1 MADPLMPAA
10 TPPGPMSLN
19 GRFPMVRLM
28 AQGWWMFILRGAA
41 SILFGLLA
49 FLVPGLG
56 LAVML
61 GFLAAWM
68 ALDGIGTLYQAV
80 KGPPERHGAWFWV
93 DGIVSL
99 GAAAALLLAPVASAL
114 VLVLI
119 TGIWSIAIGVL
130 RLVLAFRLGSVLMG
144 LAGAIAVFIGA
155 WLVAAPGP
163 GLLALIWVVGIQA
176 LVAGALLCW
185 LGWRL
190 RRVAHDP
197 HGPALGRG

>member
-28 AQGWWMFILRGAA
+28 AQGWWMFILRGIA
-41 SILFGLLA
+41 SIGFGLLA

-93 DGIVSL
+93 DGIISL

-155 WLVAAPGP
+155 WLIAAPGP

-190 RRVAHDP
+190 RRLAHDP
-197 HGPALGRG
+197 HGPAMGRG

>member
-1 MADPLMPAA
+1 MSDLQPMPA
-10 TPPGPMSLN
+10 GPASLT
-19 GRFPMVRLM
+19 GRFHLVRLM
-28 AQGWWMFILRGAA
+28 ARGWWMFLLRGLAG
-41 SILFGLLA
+41 ILFGLLA

-61 GFLAAWM
+61 GFLGAWM

-80 KGPPERHGAWFWV
+80 KGPPEKHGVWFWV

-99 GAAAALLLAPVASAL
+99 GAAVALLVAPVASAL
-114 VLVLI
+114 LLVLI
-119 TGIWSIAIGVL
+119 TGFWSIAVGVI
-130 RLVLAFRLGSVLMG
+130 RLVMAFRLGSVLMG

-155 WLVAAPGP
+155 WLIASPGP

-176 LVAGALLCW
+176 LLAGGLLCW

-197 HGPALGRG
+197 HGPAMGRG

>member
-93 DGIVSL
+93 DGIVSS
-99 GAAAALLLAPVASAL
+99 AP
-114 VLVLI
+114 
-119 TGIWSIAIGVL
+119 
-130 RLVLAFRLGSVLMG
+130 RRRC
-144 LAGAIAVFIGA
+144 
-155 WLVAAPGP
+155 
-163 GLLALIWVVGIQA
+163 
-176 LVAGALLCW
+176 CW
-185 LGWRL
+185 
-190 RRVAHDP
+190 RRSP
-197 HGPALGRG
+197 RRWCWC

>member
-1 MADPLMPAA
+1 M
-10 TPPGPMSLN
+10 
-19 GRFPMVRLM
+19 
-28 AQGWWMFILRGAA
+28 
-41 SILFGLLA
+41 
-49 FLVPGLG
+49 
-56 LAVML
+56 
-61 GFLAAWM
+61 
-68 ALDGIGTLYQAV
+68 
-80 KGPPERHGAWFWV
+80 
-93 DGIVSL
+93 
-99 GAAAALLLAPVASAL
+99 
-114 VLVLI
+114 LVLI

>member
-1 MADPLMPAA
+1 MPDIQ
-10 TPPGPMSLN
+10 PMQPEPMSLT

-28 AQGWWMFILRGAA
+28 ARGWWMFLLRGLA
-41 SILFGLLA
+41 SIGFGLLA
-49 FLVPGLG
+49 FLMPSLG

-61 GFLAAWM
+61 GFLGAWM
-68 ALDGIGTLYQAV
+68 AIDGIGTLYQAI
-80 KGPPERHGAWFWV
+80 KGPPERHGVWFWV
-93 DGIVSL
+93 DGLVSL
-99 GAAAALLLAPVASAL
+99 GAAVALLVAPVAAAL
-114 VLVLI
+114 ALVLI
-119 TGIWSIAIGVL
+119 TGFWSIVVGVV

-144 LAGAIAVFIGA
+144 LFGAVSVFIGA

-176 LVAGALLCW
+176 LVAGGLLCW

-197 HGPALGRG
+197 HGPAMGRG